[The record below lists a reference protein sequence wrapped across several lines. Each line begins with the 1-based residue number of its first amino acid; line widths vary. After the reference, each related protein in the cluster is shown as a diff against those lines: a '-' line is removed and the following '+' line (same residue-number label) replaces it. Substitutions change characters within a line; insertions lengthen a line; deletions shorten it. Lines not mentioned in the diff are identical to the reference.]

1 MATLCQFDITAMTA
15 QEVFDEA
22 SKHLLTQNKKSWYD
36 SDGSCAYNG
45 PNGTCCA
52 AAPFLKGYE
61 PDMECKGYIVLVEM
75 FNQPEDH
82 KLLMCGLQKI
92 HDHTPVEHWYCNLIR
107 LGKSLNLQIKEE
119 IFGKEGT

>member
-1 MATLCQFDITAMTA
+1 MAALCQFDITAMTA

-22 SKHLLTQNKKSWYD
+22 SKHLLTQNKKSMNEEEV
-36 SDGSCAYNG
+36 CTYNG
-45 PNGTCCA
+45 PDGLCCA
-52 AAPFLKGYE
+52 AAPFLKRYE
-61 PDMECKGYIVLVEM
+61 PDMEEKSYHSLIGE

-82 KLLMCGLQKI
+82 KLLIYGLQEI
-92 HDHTPVEHWYCNLIR
+92 HDRTPVEHWYCNLIR